1 MNQRNEDPFANVVD
15 IKTHHGGG
23 GGGGGGMF
31 ESERLTRLEVNDAI
45 REKSISDIS
54 SEIRGIR
61 HEMSGFERRLG
72 DKIEENQKWL
82 VGLIVSSIIVPL
94 LIALITK

>member
-1 MNQRNEDPFANVVD
+1 
-15 IKTHHGGG
+15 
-23 GGGGGGMF
+23 
-31 ESERLTRLEVNDAI
+31 
-45 REKSISDIS
+45 
-54 SEIRGIR
+54 
-61 HEMSGFERRLG
+61 MSGFERRLG